1 MSVVGHGQVVAHLR
15 SDTPQVSLLLGPPSV
30 GKTTAAEETLSVLGV
45 HEPLLQRYA
54 SVKVTDARAMA
65 RFVSRRSRDP
75 KGILAQLDQVTPEA
89 ANAMLKLLEEP
100 PPKTYVMLCASHP
113 PLLTIASR
121 AQTYRFGYLTDAEV
135 AQVLMT
141 TKPRLAK
148 DKAYKAARSSGGQV
162 SRAREMARLEESKGP
177 VLSALHAV
185 AERNEDLFVNA
196 VGGRREI
203 EVNGQQVRVDAF
215 GDVQWSL
222 MRTWAREALSGRWR
236 TFTPAESYGLQRD
249 RSVADRVLR
258 MTSVARPKV
267 AVRCALLP
275 IIWERSL
282 RRG

>member
-30 GKTTAAEETLSVLGV
+30 GKTTAAEEVLGDLGV
-45 HEPLLQRYA
+45 HDPLLLRYA
-54 SVKVTDARAMA
+54 SVRVSDARAMTQ
-65 RFVSRRSRDP
+65 FTSRRSRKP

-100 PPKTYVMLCASHP
+100 PPATYFMLCASHQ

-121 AQTYRFGYLTDAEV
+121 AQVYRFGYLTDAEV
-135 AQVLMT
+135 AQVLQT
-141 TKPRLAK
+141 TKPRLAR
-148 DKAYKAARSSGGQV
+148 DKAEKAARSSGGQV

-203 EVNGQQVRVDAF
+203 EIDGQPTRVDAF
-215 GDVQWSL
+215 GEVQWSL
-222 MRTWAREALSGRWR
+222 MRTWAREALTGRWR

-249 RSVADRVLR
+249 RRVADRVLR
-258 MTSVARPKV
+258 MADVARPKV

-275 IIWERSL
+275 FILDRS
-282 RRG
+282 RRA

>member
-1 MSVVGHGQVVAHLR
+1 MSVIGHGQVVEHLR

-30 GKTTAAEETLSVLGV
+30 GKTTAAEEVFADLGV
-45 HEPLLQRYA
+45 HDPLLLRYA
-54 SVKVTDARAMA
+54 SVKVGDARAMTQ
-65 RFVSRRSRDP
+65 FVGRRSVAP
-75 KGILAQLDQVTPEA
+75 KGVLAQLDDVTAEA

-100 PPKTYVMLCASHP
+100 PPKTYFMLCASRP

-148 DKAYKAARSSGGQV
+148 DKAFKAARSSGGQV

-185 AERNEDLFVNA
+185 AEANEELFVNA
-196 VGGRREI
+196 VGGRREV
-203 EVNGQQVRVDAF
+203 EVNGKPVRVDAF
-215 GDVQWSL
+215 GEVQWNL
-222 MRTWAREALSGRWR
+222 MRTWAREALTGRWR

-249 RSVADRVLR
+249 HQVADRVLR
-258 MTSVARPKV
+258 MGKVARPKV

-275 IIWERSL
+275 FILEK